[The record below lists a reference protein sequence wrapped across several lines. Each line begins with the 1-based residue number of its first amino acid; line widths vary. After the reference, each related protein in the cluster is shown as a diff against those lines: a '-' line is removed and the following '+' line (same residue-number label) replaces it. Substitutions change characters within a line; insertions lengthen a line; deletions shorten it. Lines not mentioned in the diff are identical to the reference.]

1 MQFPP
6 TRFCQRRK
14 GHIKAMKKYIFSTL
28 VAMTLACGAYAGNDN
43 GNNGNGNN
51 GNGNNGNG
59 NGNNG
64 NGNGN
69 GQTHSV
75 PDAGSTAA
83 LLGLSLAVVGLTR
96 RKWASSLG
104 QRR

>member
-1 MQFPP
+1 
-6 TRFCQRRK
+6 
-14 GHIKAMKKYIFSTL
+14 MKKYIFSTL
-28 VAMTLACGAYAGNDN
+28 LALTLACGAYAGN
-43 GNNGNGNN
+43 G
-51 GNGNNGNG
+51 
-59 NGNNG
+59 NG

>member
-1 MQFPP
+1 MLYGQDPLGAYAIRQP
-6 TRFCQRRK
+6 ER
-14 GHIKAMKKYIFSTL
+14 HIKTMKKYIFSTL
-28 VAMTLACGAYAGNDN
+28 LALTLACGAYAD
-43 GNNGNGNN
+43 NNGNGN
-51 GNGNNGNG
+51 
-59 NGNNG
+59 

-96 RKWASSLG
+96 RKWAVSLG

>member
-1 MQFPP
+1 MLYGQDPLGAYAIRQP
-6 TRFCQRRK
+6 ER
-14 GHIKAMKKYIFSTL
+14 HIKTMKKYIFSTL
-28 VAMTLACGAYAGNDN
+28 LALTLACGAYAG
-43 GNNGNGNN
+43 N

-59 NGNNG
+59 NGN

>member
-1 MQFPP
+1 MLYGHAPLGAYAIRQPE
-6 TRFCQRRK
+6 R
-14 GHIKAMKKYIFSTL
+14 HIKTMKKYIFSTL
-28 VAMTLACGAYAGNDN
+28 LALTLACGAYAG
-43 GNNGNGNN
+43 N

-59 NGNNG
+59 NGN

>member
-1 MQFPP
+1 MLYGHDPLGAYAIRQPE
-6 TRFCQRRK
+6 R
-14 GHIKAMKKYIFSTL
+14 HIKTMKKYIFSTL
-28 VAMTLACGAYAGNDN
+28 LALTLACGAYADNNN

-51 GNGNNGNG
+51 NNG

-64 NGNGN
+64 NNN

-96 RKWASSLG
+96 RKWASSLDS
-104 QRR
+104 RR